1 MPLKIITS
9 DRVRTPAVPLS
20 NAVRSGQFIFV
31 SGTTPFSKDRTIAIG
46 DFEAQ
51 MRQVMENIKALLED
65 GGSSL
70 DKIVKANVML
80 VRESDFAAMNEIY
93 RSYFEAGVYPART
106 TIVAALAN
114 KEFLLEI
121 ECIAEAD

>member
-1 MPLKIITS
+1 
-9 DRVRTPAVPLS
+9 
-20 NAVRSGQFIFV
+20 
-31 SGTTPFSKDRTIAIG
+31 
-46 DFEAQ
+46 

-70 DKIVKANVML
+70 DKIVKANVIL